1 MGLFSRGRHWRN
13 VDRAS
18 NRAAKRNRHPADTAS
33 DRALAER
40 RAVQDFDIDTLVEA
54 QFAQS
59 ARLGI
64 GKSRPFDR
72 GNDAMLLARQRFE
85 ADGTIGAS
93 VHDATD
99 YQ

>member
-1 MGLFSRGRHWRN
+1 MGLFSRGRHWRH
-13 VDRAS
+13 VDRAGDC
-18 NRAAKRNRHPADTAS
+18 AAKRNRHPANAAG
-33 DRALAER
+33 DRALAQR
-40 RAVQDFDIDTLVEA
+40 RAVQNLDIDTLVET

-72 GNDAMLLARQRFE
+72 GNYAMLLARQRFE

-93 VHDATD
+93 VHDASD